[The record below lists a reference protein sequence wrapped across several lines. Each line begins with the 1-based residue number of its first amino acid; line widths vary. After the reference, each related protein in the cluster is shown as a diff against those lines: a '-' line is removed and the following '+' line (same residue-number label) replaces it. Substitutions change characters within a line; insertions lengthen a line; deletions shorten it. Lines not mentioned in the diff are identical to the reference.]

1 MDLCGPFING
11 SSMVAS
17 QQPFESR
24 SNELHFPKELS
35 ACDYTE
41 QNMQQENYEVLRPID
56 ESPQTQISQLFP
68 MMWPNVTALEAAGEV
83 IDEDAWLEFLKGG
96 AMVE

>member
-1 MDLCGPFING
+1 M
-11 SSMVAS
+11 S
-17 QQPFESR
+17 QQLAEHR
-24 SNELHFPKELS
+24 SNDLQLHQEFS
-35 ACDYTE
+35 AGDNAA
-41 QNMQQENYEVLRPID
+41 QVLQQPNYEELRPID